1 MSQAAALQPNPQAL
15 RDNNKLRAEDH
26 SVHDWYR
33 FVLSFPPHLVRSY
46 LERFGITESA
56 IVLDPFCGTGTTL
69 VECKKLGI
77 PSVGIEANPIPCFA
91 TRVKVN
97 WEADPGALLKHA
109 KEIAATA
116 CRKLALNGLDEYQ
129 NMPLF
134 RAGKPKMNPL
144 SLRRLPHEAEALL
157 LTNSISPVPL
167 HRVLVL
173 LESIQEFRHDLLT
186 RYERLALAKALVFEI
201 SNLEF
206 GPEVGVGPAKSDA
219 PAVTFWLDAIQ
230 AITDDLRTVRHR
242 NLTSATVHRADSRNI
257 LSVLQPNS
265 IDAVITSP
273 PYPNE
278 KDYTRTTRL
287 ESVLLGFIR
296 NKQDLR
302 ALKQDLVRSNTRG
315 VYKSDR
321 DDVLV
326 SDHDEIQSI
335 AESIEKRRI
344 ELGKTSGFER
354 LYARVTRLY
363 FGGMAKHLSDLRTV
377 LRPGAR
383 LAYVVGDQA
392 SYLRVMIRTGQL
404 LADIADSLG
413 YEVTGIDLFRTRLAT
428 ATKEQLREEVVLLRW
443 RGAKNRSRTMLMNEK
458 NLYSAIIE
466 KIFQSKFKKGM
477 RELDFDREELLLVAK
492 ELGLKEPKNL
502 GDLIYT
508 FRYRAGLPQSIKK
521 HAGEA
526 ETWIIRPAGRGKY
539 RFVLIPDKP
548 IAPNENLAITK
559 VPDATPGVVAKYAL
573 SDEQALLAKLRYNR
587 LVDIFTGVACY
598 SLQNHLR
605 TSVPNM
611 GQAETDEIYVGLDKK
626 GAHYVFPVQAKGG
639 SDKLNIVQIEQD
651 LAVCAHKF
659 PSLIC
664 RPIGAQF
671 MQGGVIALFEFEE
684 GEEGL
689 GITAEKHY
697 KLVPPDEVTDEDLR
711 LYSTRGSQ

>member
-1 MSQAAALQPNPQAL
+1 MRHAALANTGPRAL
-15 RDNNKLRAEDH
+15 KDNNKLRAEDQ

-33 FVLSFPPHLVRSY
+33 FVLSFPPHLVRDY
-46 LERFGITESA
+46 LGRFEVTSDA
-56 IVLDPFCGTGTTL
+56 VVLDPFCGTGTTL

-77 PSVGIEANPIPCFA
+77 PSVGIEANPMPCFA

-97 WEADPGALLKHA
+97 WKADPDTLLKHA

-116 CRKLALNGLDEYQ
+116 CKRLALSGLEEYQ
-129 NMPLF
+129 NLPLF
-134 RAGKPKMNPL
+134 RAGKPKINPL
-144 SLRRLPHEAEALL
+144 GLRELPYEAEKLL

-173 LESIQEFRHDLLT
+173 LESIQESRHDLLT
-186 RYERLALAKALVFEI
+186 QYERLALAKALVLEI

-219 PAVTFWLDAIQ
+219 PAVTFWLDAVQ
-230 AITDDLRTVRHR
+230 ATADDLRTVGNR
-242 NLTSATVHRADSRNI
+242 NPVPTTVHQADSRNI
-257 LSVLQPNS
+257 LNVLRPNS

-296 NKQDLR
+296 SKQELR
-302 ALKQDLVRSNTRG
+302 ALKQDLLRSNTRG

-321 DDVLV
+321 DDLLV
-326 SDHDEIQSI
+326 DDHDEIQSI
-335 AESIEKRRI
+335 AEAIEKRRI

-354 LYARVTRLY
+354 LYARVTKLY
-363 FGGMAKHLSDLRTV
+363 FGGMTRHLSDLRIV

-413 YEVTGIDLFRTRLAT
+413 YEVTDIDLFRTRLAT

-443 RGAKNRSRTMLMNEK
+443 PGRKNRSRTMLMNEK
-458 NLYSAIIE
+458 NLYSLIIE

-477 RELDFDREELLLVAK
+477 RELDFDREELLVVAK

-508 FRYRAGLPQSIKK
+508 FRYRAGLPETIKK

-526 ETWIIRPAGRGKY
+526 EIWIIRPAGRGKY
-539 RFVLIPDKP
+539 RFVLVPDKP
-548 IAPNENLAITK
+548 IAPNESLALTK
-559 VPDATPGVVAKYAL
+559 IPDATPGVVAKYAL

-587 LVDIFTGVACY
+587 LIDIFTGVTCY

-605 TSVPNM
+605 TAVPNM

-639 SDKLNIVQIEQD
+639 TDKLNIVQIEQD

-664 RPIGAQF
+664 RPIAAQF
-671 MQGGVIALFEFEE
+671 MQAGVIALFEFEQ

-689 GITAEKHY
+689 GIVAEKHY
-697 KLVPPDEVTDEDLR
+697 KLVPPEEVTDEDLR
-711 LYSTRGSQ
+711 HYNTRGA